1 VGLTSQHT
9 QKDRERAVYGLKEK
23 NIAKIYIK
31 LIPLGVRDPDA
42 VRLLNWK
49 KPIDREVQ
57 RFLIQILSKT
67 KEQKASGDFHAV
79 LYEVVSKRSSVIES
93 SLSVEDLNHILDE
106 LVQNMGKQY
115 VLSAFLTSCA
125 C

>member
-1 VGLTSQHT
+1 MGLTSQHT

-115 VLSAFLTSCA
+115 VLSAF
-125 C
+125 